1 VSVPTQAAM
10 VTRAYQVWA
19 SYSWAGPLFM
29 YSGRDQGNDASSTD
43 DWFGMINYNYT
54 AKPAFDA
61 TVHGIGLIHVAPVS
75 TSGVPVDNRP
85 QAGIDD
91 VGAVPEGGS
100 MS

>member
-1 VSVPTQAAM
+1 
-10 VTRAYQVWA
+10 
-19 SYSWAGPLFM
+19 
-29 YSGRDQGNDASSTD
+29 
-43 DWFGMINYNYT
+43 MINYNYT

-61 TVHGIGLIHVAPVS
+61 TVHGIGLIHMAPVS

>member
-1 VSVPTQAAM
+1 
-10 VTRAYQVWA
+10 
-19 SYSWAGPLFM
+19 M